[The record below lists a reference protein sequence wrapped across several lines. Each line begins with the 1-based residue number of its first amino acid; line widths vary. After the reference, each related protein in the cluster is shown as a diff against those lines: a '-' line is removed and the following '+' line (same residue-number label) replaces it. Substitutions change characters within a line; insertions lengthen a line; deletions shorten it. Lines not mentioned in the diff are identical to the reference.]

1 MKNKKKLRI
10 IQYYGISGPKQIKRK
25 EELLDL
31 HQQVLSIIGEEK
43 RNQFEII
50 LMGDFNLQYEAFE
63 QQLKSN
69 KQISYFFKIFKKLEE
84 KYLMGDIF
92 KEINQINEHN
102 PLNTWFSR

>member
-1 MKNKKKLRI
+1 L
-10 IQYYGISGPKQIKRK
+10 
-25 EELLDL
+25 
-31 HQQVLSIIGEEK
+31 IIGEGK
-43 RNQFEII
+43 SHQFEII

-102 PLNTWFSR
+102 PLNTWFSKDGKSETRIDYIWCTENFFDKI